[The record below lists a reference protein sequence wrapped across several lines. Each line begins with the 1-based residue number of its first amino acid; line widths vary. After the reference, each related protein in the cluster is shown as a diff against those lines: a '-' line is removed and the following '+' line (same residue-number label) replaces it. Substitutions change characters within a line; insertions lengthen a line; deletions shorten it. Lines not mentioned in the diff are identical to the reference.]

1 MAQIQ
6 VARRA
11 KARSAAAPSWQHHH
25 AGNEVTALS
34 AGHLLFSARRP
45 AAVLPRRSGA
55 VPGLFSSRDPPAGG
69 ATLGRVSGT
78 PFPVH
83 MGRGEGKLGGRAR
96 LVFILFPNAQ
106 IEQSP

>member
-55 VPGLFSSRDPPAGG
+55 VPGLFSSR
-69 ATLGRVSGT
+69 GT
-78 PFPVH
+78 F
-83 MGRGEGKLGGRAR
+83 RAAFVRAVVQKHSR
-96 LVFILFPNAQ
+96 LFTAAIGPLLPD
-106 IEQSP
+106 